1 MSGRQLR
8 KEGMLYTK
16 LVEPATAIRRLGN
29 ATLKSHRH
37 PFETWR
43 NAYVTLRV
51 DRLNVYLH
59 KSDTSP
65 ALSYTLL
72 DENCQGCRRNRS
84 TDRPHAVEIMFV
96 NEVKLIMASKSKAEQ
111 DEWLNAIMKG
121 LSQGRM
127 AMKDEESSANTV
139 PCSVMLSDEKL
150 YVCHDEQDNALIRQL
165 DSVKLEYV
173 VRLLVDPECQYYCVL
188 SIEHGNQGSKSWIFY
203 FLFINEM

>member
-1 MSGRQLR
+1 
-8 KEGMLYTK
+8 LYTK

-84 TDRPHAVEIMFV
+84 TDRPH
-96 NEVKLIMASKSKAEQ
+96 
-111 DEWLNAIMKG
+111 
-121 LSQGRM
+121 
-127 AMKDEESSANTV
+127 
-139 PCSVMLSDEKL
+139 
-150 YVCHDEQDNALIRQL
+150 
-165 DSVKLEYV
+165 
-173 VRLLVDPECQYYCVL
+173 
-188 SIEHGNQGSKSWIFY
+188 
-203 FLFINEM
+203 